1 MCNTVKGNDK
11 YCCLQRY
18 MFDKHL
24 DQEKISQEKIIKILT
39 QGIKSSGNQAEGTLR
54 EISSI
59 LPKKN
64 VEVDDV
70 INNYVYIIDC
80 PAREEPTRIAL
91 QETASQQRWFQAKR
105 SIMLKQS
112 PPGALSEDKES
123 VNFFGRRQHPEKY
136 LISMSVSELNS
147 KFRGKHMSS
156 LSIYLALIKLTR
168 RRCVK
173 KQLLNYMILLVKLP
187 QLHQ

>member
-1 MCNTVKGNDK
+1 MCNTVKGNYK
-11 YCCLQRY
+11 YCCFQRY

-59 LPKKN
+59 LPKKT

-70 INNYVYIIDC
+70 INNYVYNIDC
-80 PAREEPTRIAL
+80 PTKEEPTRIAL

-105 SIMLKQS
+105 SIILKQS
-112 PPGALSEDKES
+112 PPGELSEDKES
-123 VNFFGRRQHPEKY
+123 
-136 LISMSVSELNS
+136 
-147 KFRGKHMSS
+147 
-156 LSIYLALIKLTR
+156 A
-168 RRCVK
+168 
-173 KQLLNYMILLVKLP
+173 ILLVEDSTQRSILF
-187 QLHQ
+187 Q